1 MLACV
6 EHKLGPQLVNWDY
19 KDETLNTTT
28 QQINRQKSARH
39 LEILQF
45 DSSEPRAV
53 FYDHKRKRG
62 NMATL
67 TICDCGD
74 FNRQK
79 NVKPCMHI

>member
-1 MLACV
+1 VLACV